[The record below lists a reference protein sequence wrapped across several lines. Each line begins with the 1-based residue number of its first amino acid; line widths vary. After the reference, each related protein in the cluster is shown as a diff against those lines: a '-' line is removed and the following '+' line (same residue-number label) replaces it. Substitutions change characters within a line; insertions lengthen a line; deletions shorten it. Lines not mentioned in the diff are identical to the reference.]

1 MKTKNKN
8 KVTKI
13 KLENVINK
21 KMLEKFNKS
30 KKNVKPSKTIKPVGK
45 EIKTS
50 SFGSLFYGNN
60 IEKDIITK
68 ANNLMNAITG
78 IKKKQIPELA
88 LALKPYMVELGT
100 KKIKPTMAEVKK
112 YVFNLVGYKT
122 VTKEGLITKNESFES
137 NVARAVK
144 VAFLMNNKKT
154 GFDINSK
161 LEIVAPSNILYPMT
175 NNFTPKGKKLK
186 PTKNT
191 DPTKI
196 KANISEIEK
205 IFQEKI
211 LGQKSNNNKKSP
223 TPKDTKVKEVLIDTK
238 IKDVKN
244 YLLGLNSMG
253 LEAFTQSNFKGSL
266 KDNLTEIV
274 KLFSILVAKNKTII
288 TDESGKNTCNNNV
301 LFNAKYQQQLNWATT
316 HLRNAVINISEE
328 PKLKV
333 SLKNSLNLALN
344 K

>member
-1 MKTKNKN
+1 MKSKNKN
-8 KVTKI
+8 KINIMAIDDVSTK
-13 KLENVINK
+13 KTFEQMGFK
-21 KMLEKFNKS
+21 KVK
-30 KKNVKPSKTIKPVGK
+30 KPSETIKPVGK
-45 EIKTS
+45 EIKTT

-78 IKKKQIPELA
+78 IKQKQIPELA
-88 LALKPYMVELGT
+88 LALKPYMLEN
-100 KKIKPTMAEVKK
+100 KKVSLTMAQVKK

-144 VAFLMNNKKT
+144 VAFLMDNKKT

-161 LEIVAPSNILYPMT
+161 LEIVAPSNVLYPEVPQFKP
-175 NNFTPKGKKLK
+175 NGKKLK
-186 PTKNT
+186 MVKNK
-191 DPTKI
+191 DKDLQ
-196 KANISEIEK
+196 KANISEMEK
-205 IFQEKI
+205 IFKEEI
-211 LGQKSNNNKKSP
+211 LGQKSDNNKKSP

-253 LEAFTQSNFKGSL
+253 LEALTQSNFKGSL
-266 KDNLTEIV
+266 KDNLAEIV
-274 KLFSILVAKNKTII
+274 KLFTILVAKNKTIN
-288 TDESGKNTCNNNV
+288 TDENGKNTCNNNV

-316 HLRNAVINISEE
+316 HIKDAVQNISEE
-328 PKLKV
+328 PRKAITK
-333 SLKNSLNLALN
+333 
-344 K
+344 